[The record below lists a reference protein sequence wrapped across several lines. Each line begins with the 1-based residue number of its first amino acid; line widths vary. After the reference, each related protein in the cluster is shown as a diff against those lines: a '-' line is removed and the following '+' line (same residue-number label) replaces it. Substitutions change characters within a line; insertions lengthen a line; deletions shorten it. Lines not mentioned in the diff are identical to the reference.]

1 MVSFLALLTS
11 ALSIAMRIVLATR
24 SQLTMRL
31 LFSGPFVAVIG
42 HLLSG
47 LCSRKASKSEGGGLQ
62 LAAGWRVLLD
72 EV

>member
-1 MVSFLALLTS
+1 MVSFWALLTS
-11 ALSIAMRIVLATR
+11 ALSIALRTLRATC
-24 SQLTMRL
+24 SHLTMRL

-42 HLLSG
+42 HLLAG